1 MISALRGLHVITF
14 NSFFAV
20 CGRPQQQRK
29 KFTLMKTHIIIGI
42 DEGTGGGAPLEA
54 EEEVNCLRQ
63 FLLGGRLILQF

>member
-1 MISALRGLHVITF
+1 
-14 NSFFAV
+14 
-20 CGRPQQQRK
+20 
-29 KFTLMKTHIIIGI
+29 MKTHIIIGI